1 MTELSQQINRI
12 RTQNSLSVAPVSQGR
27 PSLFL
32 SSKEAAGIDIDQV
45 YDAAINGLKVLCQY
59 DGRLSAFQDGLLHP
73 SSMTVQ
79 RELKTAAEN
88 ACLDKEITILLEHLS
103 IFASEPSAHLILE
116 YLIRRYR
123 IHEFN
128 FDPLIRCLLSTHDSK
143 VGGIKVD
150 VAESVVLHSLYDIND
165 IYAYY
170 C

>member
-32 SSKEAAGIDIDQV
+32 SAKEAAGIDIDQV

-88 ACLDKEITILLEHLS
+88 LCLDKEITILLEHLS

-143 VGGIKVD
+143 VGRIK
-150 VAESVVLHSLYDIND
+150 S
-165 IYAYY
+165 
-170 C
+170 